1 MSYPNQPNPYG
12 PPQGQPQGPPQGPP
26 QPQYGYPQQQPMQPY
41 APFPGGP
48 AGMPGIPAP
57 TVMPGGV
64 KAARVLLYVMAGLTL
79 IGLALVVFL
88 LSTINKASNSG
99 YVSESNIESFR
110 VGKGLLIAMIIGMVI
125 WGAAAIVSATQFSK
139 GGSGARV
146 MAIVVCALGILFSFV
161 FMPFGL
167 VYDIMCV
174 VCIVMVSKTDG
185 AAWFTR
191 PRY

>member
-12 PPQGQPQGPPQGPP
+12 PPQGQPQGPPQ
-26 QPQYGYPQQQPMQPY
+26 PQYGYPQQQPVQPY

-64 KAARVLLYVMAGLTL
+64 KAARVMLYVMAGLTV
-79 IGLALVVFL
+79 IGLGVVVFL
-88 LSTINKASNSG
+88 LSTISKASKSE
-99 YVSESNIESFR
+99 YVSSSSFESLQ
-110 VGKGLLIAMIIGMVI
+110 VGKGLLIAMIIGMVL
-125 WGAAAIVSATQFSK
+125 WGAAAIVAATQFSK
-139 GGSGARV
+139 GGNGARV
-146 MAIVVCALGILFSFV
+146 MAIVVCVTGIVFSFV

-167 VYDIMCV
+167 VYDVMCV
-174 VCIVMVSKTDG
+174 ISIVMVSKTDG